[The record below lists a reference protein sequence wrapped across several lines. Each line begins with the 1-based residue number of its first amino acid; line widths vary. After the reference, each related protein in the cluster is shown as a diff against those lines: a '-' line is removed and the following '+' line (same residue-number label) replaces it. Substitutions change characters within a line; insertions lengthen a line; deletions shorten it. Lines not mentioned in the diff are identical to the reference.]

1 MGGKKYEFIGVVET
15 TRACMRK
22 NNGWLMEVK
31 NDARLFF
38 SPFFFLGKKIKA
50 LKNIGRILCNVW
62 ILQVFTEVDV

>member
-38 SPFFFLGKKIKA
+38 SPFFSFSWKK
-50 LKNIGRILCNVW
+50 NQGRQKYWSNTMQRLDSTG
-62 ILQVFTEVDV
+62 FY

>member
-38 SPFFFLGKKIKA
+38 FFFFFSFFFRRKK
-50 LKNIGRILCNVW
+50 NQGP
-62 ILQVFTEVDV
+62 